1 MIYVAGPAGHKNY
14 RLREKM
20 RKMFPNTV
28 TTSTPAPSTKKYIKR
43 QINKSIETKER
54 NFEISEQQVSSNDT
68 YPNSITFTDI
78 SSGRDDNQ
86 RVGNVVHLTKLTYK
100 MFLHNS
106 GNTDCLV
113 RMLVVR
119 SKGMLSNTQCN
130 QGINLFKSGNATVS
144 YVSATYATRIAKDV
158 DRTNY
163 TVLSDKII
171 KLAGLSKSEE
181 NNKIIKFTKYY
192 KNKRTDFADQD
203 SAEAINPIKLLFY
216 VVDSALDT
224 NVPVVEVTGETSTY
238 YKDA

>member
-1 MIYVAGPAGHKNY
+1 MAGGKMIMVSKGRQMVATKELKPTQA
-14 RLREKM
+14 L
-20 RKMFPNTV
+20 
-28 TTSTPAPSTKKYIKR
+28 KKYVHKE
-43 QINKSIETKER
+43 INKNIETKER
-54 NFEISEQQVSSNDT
+54 NFEISEQNISSNDQ

-86 RVGNVVHLTKLTYK
+86 RVGNVVFLTKLTYK
-100 MFLHNS
+100 MFLHNT

-113 RMLVVR
+113 RMIVLR
-119 SKGMLSNTQCN
+119 TKGGITNAQAN
-130 QGINLFKSGNATVS
+130 QGVNLFKSGNADVDFA
-144 YVSATYATRIAKDV
+144 SATYATRIAKDV

-192 KNKRTDFADQD
+192 KNKKTEYADQN

>member
-1 MIYVAGPAGHKNY
+1 MVMVAPGAKGLY
-14 RLREKM
+14 
-20 RKMFPNTV
+20 
-28 TTSTPAPSTKKYIKR
+28 TTKPSNLKPTKALKKYVHKE
-43 QINKSIETKER
+43 INKNIETKER
-54 NFEISEQQVSSNDT
+54 NFEISEQNISSNDQF
-68 YPNSITFTDI
+68 PNSITFTDI

-86 RVGNVVHLTKLTYK
+86 RVGNVVFLTKLTYK
-100 MFLHNS
+100 MFLHNT

-113 RMLVVR
+113 RMIVLR
-119 SKGMLSNTQCN
+119 SKGMLTNTECN
-130 QGINLFKSGNATVS
+130 QGVSLFKVGNADADFVN
-144 YVSATYATRIAKDV
+144 ATYATRIAKDV

-192 KNKRTDFADQD
+192 KNKRTDFADQN
-203 SAEAINPIKLLFY
+203 SATAINPIKLLFY